1 MIYFISELVK
11 SDGTKIGGDEKIDQS
26 DSYTTSPSKPA
37 TTTDD
42 FVRMSRQGMNRH
54 LYRQFWGE
62 EDSTNK
68 DVEEPKD
75 GLDES
80 AKEMMKGV
88 LEDILSG
95 KSIEKDLVDKF
106 KSKEVF
112 KNKIPNIEYLKDSN
126 PILIRKVSALKDI
139 IEKNNATG
147 EEKAIILNHLF
158 DMGLTDIP
166 SEYKQ
171 LLRKKIR

>member
-1 MIYFISELVK
+1 MIYFISELVN
-11 SDGTKIGGDEKIDQS
+11 SDGTKISGDEKVDQVN
-26 DSYTTSPSKPA
+26 SYTTSPSKPP

-42 FVRMSRQGMNRH
+42 YVKMSRQGMNRY

-62 EDSTNK
+62 EDSSHE
-68 DVEEPKD
+68 DVETPKEEIE
-75 GLDES
+75 ES
-80 AKEMMKGV
+80 AKEKMKGV

-95 KSIEKDLVDKF
+95 KSVDADLVDRL

-112 KNKIPNIEYLKDSN
+112 KNGIPPLESLRESN

-139 IEKNNATG
+139 IKKNDATG
-147 EEKAIILNHLF
+147 EEKAVILNYLF
-158 DMGLTDIP
+158 EIGLTDIP
-166 SEYKQ
+166 SEYKE